1 MPPVSAN
8 RIYSVSLL
16 ACVAGYVW
24 VYYALTHSGKEPGM
38 VVCPI
43 KQVTGFPCPSCGVT
57 RSLVQLVHGNP
68 GAALYLNPLGMMVG
82 AAMLVI
88 PCWIAA
94 DFISGRRTLVFVYNR
109 AEDMAKKPKI
119 AVPLVVLL
127 MLNWFWNILKHL

>member
-1 MPPVSAN
+1 MPPVSSN
-8 RIYSVSLL
+8 RIYSVLLL
-16 ACVAGYVW
+16 ACVVGYIW
-24 VYYALTHSGKEPGM
+24 VYYALTHSSKESGL

-68 GAALYLNPLGMMVG
+68 GAALYLNPMGMMVG

-88 PCWIAA
+88 PFWIAA
-94 DFISGRRTLVFVYNR
+94 DFISGNRSLLIVYNR
-109 AEDMAKKPKI
+109 AGDLLKKPKI

-127 MLNWFWNILKHL
+127 MLNWLWNIQKQL